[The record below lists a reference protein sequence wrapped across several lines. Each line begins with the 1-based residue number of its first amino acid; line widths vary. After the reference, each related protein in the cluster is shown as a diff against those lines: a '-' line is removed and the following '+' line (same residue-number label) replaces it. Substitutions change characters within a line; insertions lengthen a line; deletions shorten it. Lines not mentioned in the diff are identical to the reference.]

1 MVGEGIL
8 MPLLIGMALVL
19 VVVLV
24 IGLLMA
30 HRSHDVGHY
39 YERDHEGPQVIGSSY
54 PSGLD

>member
-1 MVGEGIL
+1 ML

-30 HRSHDVGHY
+30 HRSHDVDYY